1 MTKSNGPEAET
12 NHPLT
17 IEQMRLAKQDLA
29 DMQVRAEE
37 LWRLMTAAYGETDLR
52 AVRAGDLHGAVKRLC
67 WVLERNQETPGADSV

>member
-1 MTKSNGPEAET
+1 
-12 NHPLT
+12 
-17 IEQMRLAKQDLA
+17 
-29 DMQVRAEE
+29 MQVRAEE